1 MAPEDLIVSSP
12 TLVSP
17 PETLARLLSILDNPH
32 ANLGDAHRLIEYD
45 PGLSTRVLKLVNSA
59 LYGLPGKVSTISRAV
74 SLIGARD
81 IRNLA
86 VATLVMDRFST
97 LPDGLISMRQFW
109 SVSVRTALW
118 ARELAKRLPDNH
130 HPVENDTL
138 FLCGLLREIGC
149 LVMYHE
155 IPELARAAVM
165 RARAEKRPDHEV
177 EREMLGFDHY
187 AVGAA
192 LSKHWRLPEIIAEVQ
207 TYLNTPEQAP
217 RWKGETLL
225 IRLAGLVGQITE
237 SLAAREIPS
246 SAEPLMQA
254 LALTDQHLLEAEHE
268 VEANFEQIWRA
279 IYSQ

>member
-1 MAPEDLIVSSP
+1 MAPEDLILNSP

-32 ANLGDAHRLIEYD
+32 GNLSDAHRLIEYD

-59 LYGLPGKVSTISRAV
+59 LYGLPGKVATISRAV
-74 SLIGARD
+74 SLIGARE

-97 LPDGLISMRQFW
+97 LPNGLVSMRQFW
-109 SVSVRTALW
+109 SMSVRTALW
-118 ARELAKRLPDNH
+118 ARELAKRLPANRPSDDS
-130 HPVENDTL
+130 DTL

-155 IPELARAAVM
+155 IPEVARAAVL
-165 RARAEKRPDHEV
+165 RARAEQRPDREV

-192 LSKHWRLPEIIAEVQ
+192 LSKQWRLPEIIATTQIYVNVPDE
-207 TYLNTPEQAP
+207 AP
-217 RWKGETLL
+217 RWKDETML
-225 IRLAGLVGQITE
+225 IHLAGVMGQITE
-237 SLAAREIPS
+237 SLAATEIPP
-246 SAEPLMQA
+246 SAVPPMQA
-254 LALTDQHLLEAEHE
+254 LNLTDQDLLEAEFE

-279 IYSQ
+279 IYSA

>member
-12 TLVSP
+12 ALVSP
-17 PETLARLLSILDNPH
+17 PETLARLLSILDNPDG
-32 ANLGDAHRLIEYD
+32 NMTDAHRLIEYD

-74 SLIGARD
+74 SLIGARE

-97 LPDGLISMRQFW
+97 LPDGLVSMRQFW
-109 SVSVRTALW
+109 STSVRTALW
-118 ARELAKRLPDNH
+118 TRELATRLPENH
-130 HPVENDTL
+130 HPVETDTL

-149 LVMYHE
+149 LVMYRE
-155 IPELARAAVM
+155 IPELARTAVL
-165 RARAEKRPDHEV
+165 RARAEQRPDHEV

-192 LSKHWRLPEIIAEVQ
+192 LSKHWRLPEIIAITQ
-207 TYLNTPEQAP
+207 NYLNAPEEAP
-217 RWKGETLL
+217 RWKEETML
-225 IRLAGLVGQITE
+225 IHLAGLLGQTTE
-237 SLAAREIPS
+237 SLAATEIPPS
-246 SAEPLMQA
+246 FEPLMRA
-254 LALTDQHLLEAEHE
+254 LNLTDQQIFEAEHE

>member
-12 TLVSP
+12 ALVAP

-32 ANLGDAHRLIEYD
+32 GNLSDAHRLIEYD

-59 LYGLPGKVSTISRAV
+59 LYGLPGKVSTIARAV
-74 SLIGARD
+74 LLIGARE

-109 SVSVRTALW
+109 STSVRTALW
-118 ARELAKRLPDNH
+118 ARELATRLP
-130 HPVENDTL
+130 HPIETDTL

-149 LVMYHE
+149 LVMYRE
-155 IPELARAAVM
+155 IPELARAAVL
-165 RARAEKRPDHEV
+165 RARAEQRPDREV

-192 LSKHWRLPEIIAEVQ
+192 LSKHWRLPEIIAMTQ
-207 TYLNTPEQAP
+207 LHLNKPEAAP
-217 RWKGETLL
+217 RWKEETML
-225 IRLAGLVGQITE
+225 IHLAGLLGPTTE
-237 SLAAREIPS
+237 PLSATEIPPS
-246 SAEPLMQA
+246 FEPLMQA
-254 LALTDQHLLEAEHE
+254 LNLTDQHLLEAEHE

-279 IYSQ
+279 IYSA